1 MYIIAMISFA
11 ILPALTVF
19 VWLTDFKFQRPPSE
33 AATKEAFQ
41 YDITIIYLSMN
52 DKYLLI
58 YNE

>member
-1 MYIIAMISFA
+1 MISFA

-33 AATKEAFQ
+33 AAPKEAFQ
-41 YDITIIYLSMN
+41 YDITIIFLSMN

-58 YNE
+58 FNE